1 MRSTVPTP
9 PVMRIIVDQVVVV
22 LLIAILFFIF
32 RGNVAAL
39 SSLCGGMIYTIPNAY
54 FIRKAWQYLGASRM
68 VHTVSSFY
76 KGETWKMFLSALLF
90 AALFKTFPQADMV
103 AVFSAFGAAML
114 MNICAPLYVKFL

>member
-9 PVMRIIVDQVVVV
+9 PVMRIIVAQVVVV

-114 MNICAPLYVKFL
+114 INICAPLYVKFL

>member
-9 PVMRIIVDQVVVV
+9 PVMRIIVAQVVVV